1 MARNTREYQNAGHSL
16 QVKLLLI
23 LKKAQI
29 FRSED
34 ARLDAI
40 ESGIYP
46 QDFIVEYFDTFRC
59 VACTLLGND
68 LKELQSPA
76 NYPDVPRRKRSAHWT
91 ELLAAGGSVI
101 SSDTV

>member
-1 MARNTREYQNAGHSL
+1 MVESKIT
-16 QVKLLLI
+16 
-23 LKKAQI
+23 LKM

-40 ESGIYP
+40 EAGIYP
-46 QDFIVEYFDTFRC
+46 QDFIVEYFDSFRC
-59 VACTLLGND
+59 VACTLLGNN

-91 ELLAAGGSVI
+91 ELLVAGDSQ
-101 SSDTV
+101 

>member
-1 MARNTREYQNAGHSL
+1 MVRNSREYQNAGHSV
-16 QVKLLLI
+16 QVKILLI
-23 LKKAQI
+23 LKKAQM

-46 QDFIVEYFDTFRC
+46 QDFIVDYFDTFRC
-59 VACTLLGND
+59 VACTLLGNN

-91 ELLAAGGSVI
+91 ELLAARGPVV

>member
-1 MARNTREYQNAGHSL
+1 M
-16 QVKLLLI
+16 
-23 LKKAQI
+23 

-40 ESGIYP
+40 EAGIHP
-46 QDFIVEYFDTFRC
+46 QDFIVEYFSTFSC

-68 LKELQSPA
+68 LKELHSPA

-91 ELLAAGGSVI
+91 ELLANGVSQ
-101 SSDTV
+101 